1 MEISETRGPEIS
13 GQNCGQQYI
22 KHDFVNLQCVL
33 NAVIAQLVEHKIA
46 NLRVPSSTLGRR
58 CDLSTAITLGKLDQP
73 ETTQLFFFF
82 LWQNGRP
89 NDIPRHPRHP
99 RHRRR
104 LSLSLFFFSF
114 SFRDAEVLWARLRV
128 VCWSVRR
135 IWKKKRDDT
144 SLFIFFYFFFSRP
157 PSPQSRPGL
166 LTPPPRFVVSSHF
179 ASASASAFAF
189 PSPSSSSRSPCLSSS
204 LSTNRLRL
212 NLRLSLYPRAR
223 PTKHLLVMF

>member
-1 MEISETRGPEIS
+1 MQILGSRVRLS
-13 GQNCGQQYI
+13 
-22 KHDFVNLQCVL
+22 VA
-33 NAVIAQLVEHKIA
+33 AVICPQRSHSGNLINPRQL
-46 NLRVPSSTLGRR
+46 NS
-58 CDLSTAITLGKLDQP
+58 
-73 ETTQLFFFF
+73 FFF

-89 NDIPRHPRHP
+89 NDVLGIHSILGIVVVFLC
-99 RHRRR
+99 
-104 LSLSLFFFSF
+104 LSFFFFLFQGRRGPLGTAARREMECETHMDGRRGTTPLF
-114 SFRDAEVLWARLRV
+114 SF
-128 VCWSVRR
+128 
-135 IWKKKRDDT
+135 
-144 SLFIFFYFFFSRP
+144 FFFNFFFSRP

>member
-1 MEISETRGPEIS
+1 M
-13 GQNCGQQYI
+13 
-22 KHDFVNLQCVL
+22 
-33 NAVIAQLVEHKIA
+33 VEHKIA

-73 ETTQLFFFF
+73 ETTQLFFFP
-82 LWQNGRP
+82 LAEWPTERR
-89 NDIPRHPRHP
+89 PRHPQHP

-104 LSLSLFFFSF
+104 LSLSLFFFFLFQGRRGPLGTAARREMECETHMDGRRGTTPLF
-114 SFRDAEVLWARLRV
+114 SF
-128 VCWSVRR
+128 
-135 IWKKKRDDT
+135 
-144 SLFIFFYFFFSRP
+144 FFFNFFFSRP

>member
-1 MEISETRGPEIS
+1 MQILGSRVRLS
-13 GQNCGQQYI
+13 
-22 KHDFVNLQCVL
+22 VA
-33 NAVIAQLVEHKIA
+33 AVICPQRSHSGNLINPRQL
-46 NLRVPSSTLGRR
+46 NS
-58 CDLSTAITLGKLDQP
+58 
-73 ETTQLFFFF
+73 FFF

-89 NDIPRHPRHP
+89 NDVLGIHSILGIVVVFLC
-99 RHRRR
+99 
-104 LSLSLFFFSF
+104 LSFFSF

-128 VCWSVRR
+128 VKWSVRR
-135 IWKKKRDDT
+135 IWMEEEGRHL
-144 SLFIFFYFFFSRP
+144 SFHFFFNFFFSRP

-179 ASASASAFAF
+179 ASASAFAF

>member
-1 MEISETRGPEIS
+1 M
-13 GQNCGQQYI
+13 
-22 KHDFVNLQCVL
+22 
-33 NAVIAQLVEHKIA
+33 VEHKIA

-73 ETTQLFFFF
+73 ETTQLFF
-82 LWQNGRP
+82 LAEWQNGRP
-89 NDIPRHPRHP
+89 NDIRDILGILGIVFVVVVVSLS
-99 RHRRR
+99 
-104 LSLSLFFFSF
+104 LSLSLFFSS
-114 SFRDAEVLWARLRV
+114 SFRDAEVLWARLRFV
-128 VCWSVRR
+128 KWSVRR
-135 IWKKKRDDT
+135 IWMEEEGRHL
-144 SLFIFFYFFFSRP
+144 SFHFFFLTFSFHVRRP
-157 PSPQSRPGL
+157 RNLAPASSLL
-166 LTPPPRFVVSSHF
+166 LTRFGVSSHF

>member
-1 MEISETRGPEIS
+1 MQILGSRVRLS
-13 GQNCGQQYI
+13 
-22 KHDFVNLQCVL
+22 VA
-33 NAVIAQLVEHKIA
+33 AVICPQRSHSGNLINPRQLNSFFWQNGRMA
-46 NLRVPSSTLGRR
+46 DRTTSLGILGIVVVFL
-58 CDLSTAITLGKLDQP
+58 CLS
-73 ETTQLFFFF
+73 FFFF
-82 LWQNGRP
+82 LFQGRRGP
-89 NDIPRHPRHP
+89 LGTAA
-99 RHRRR
+99 RRVLECETHMDGRRGTTR
-104 LSLSLFFFSF
+104 LFSFFFN
-114 SFRDAEVLWARLRV
+114 
-128 VCWSVRR
+128 
-135 IWKKKRDDT
+135 
-144 SLFIFFYFFFSRP
+144 FFFSRP

>member
-1 MEISETRGPEIS
+1 M
-13 GQNCGQQYI
+13 
-22 KHDFVNLQCVL
+22 
-33 NAVIAQLVEHKIA
+33 VEHKIA

-73 ETTQLFFFF
+73 ETTQLFFF
-82 LWQNGRP
+82 GRMAEWP
-89 NDIPRHPRHP
+89 TERHPSASTASSSSFSV
-99 RHRRR
+99 
-104 LSLSLFFFSF
+104 SLFFSF

-135 IWKKKRDDT
+135 IWMEEEGRHL
-144 SLFIFFYFFFSRP
+144 SFHFFFNFFFSRP

>member
-1 MEISETRGPEIS
+1 M
-13 GQNCGQQYI
+13 
-22 KHDFVNLQCVL
+22 
-33 NAVIAQLVEHKIA
+33 VEHKIA

-135 IWKKKRDDT
+135 IWMEEEGRHV
-144 SLFIFFYFFFSRP
+144 SFHFFFIFSFHVRRRRNLAPASSLLLLVSLSHLTSPPPPPLPFPRP
-157 PSPQSRPGL
+157 P
-166 LTPPPRFVVSSHF
+166 PPP
-179 ASASASAFAF
+179 A
-189 PSPSSSSRSPCLSSS
+189 
-204 LSTNRLRL
+204 
-212 NLRLSLYPRAR
+212 PRASPPPSL
-223 PTKHLLVMF
+223 PTASG